1 MVKKAHFENGP
12 GILWSLNSTRRCP
25 FPLSLVDADT
35 YSTGNYNFIGNY
47 EDEANTAILCN
58 CGQFVSRSCPVN
70 RNVLAELLSELF
82 LLFFF
87 FHWQDLLAQFT
98 SVVLFSSLN
107 IFLSFLEDGEIPSC
121 RYPQGSREC
130 CSASSND

>member
-1 MVKKAHFENGP
+1 MVKKAHFENRP

-25 FPLSLVDADT
+25 FPLSLLNADT

-70 RNVLAELLSELF
+70 RNVLAELLF
-82 LLFFF
+82 KLFF
-87 FHWQDLLAQFT
+87 LSLARKAGT
-98 SVVLFSSLN
+98 IYPCCASLN
-107 IFLSFLEDGEIPSC
+107 IFSVFFCGMEKC
-121 RYPQGSREC
+121 QGVNVLKGQREH
-130 CSASSND
+130 CSAS